1 MGYSIYN
8 FKRSKVVAYKNF
20 DYMLDIEVNKGRKFM
35 RTAIVGYGGVGRAFV
50 QLINIKKDY
59 LCKEGLQIQVNY
71 IIGRNGGVYNSE
83 GIDLQDFIKFGAK
96 QRDITE
102 YPKGVNQGI
111 SFEKMLQNR
120 DVDVVIELTPTNKET
135 GEPGMTHIKRSL
147 ENGINVVTA
156 NKGPILL
163 AYKELKNIAV
173 KNDVQLGIGCTAGG
187 ALPSINGGLMD
198 LAGAD
203 ILSIEGV
210 LNGTTNFIINEME
223 NNEITYKEALKKAQQ
238 LGIAEMNPTLD
249 VEGWDT
255 ATKLL
260 ILSNVLMNVDTLLED
275 ISVEGIT
282 KITHEEIKN
291 CLAEG
296 NKYKLV
302 GRAIKENGKIQM
314 SVKLEKLDPTHPL
327 YGVNGKNKAVR
338 YISDVLGE
346 LTIIGGAS
354 GVIPASASVLRD
366 LININRGYKFCR

>member
-1 MGYSIYN
+1 M
-8 FKRSKVVAYKNF
+8 RVA
-20 DYMLDIEVNKGRKFM
+20 I
-35 RTAIVGYGGVGRAFV
+35 IGYGGVGKALV
-50 QLINIKKDY
+50 QLINDKVDY
-59 LCKEGLQIQVNY
+59 LHKEGMQIGVNY

-83 GIDLQDFIKFGAK
+83 GIDLQDFMDFGVG
-96 QRDITE
+96 QRDITK
-102 YPKGVNQGI
+102 YPKGGSSDN
-111 SFEKMLQNR
+111 SFKKMILSG

-135 GEPGMTHIKRSL
+135 GEPGMTHIRRSL
-147 ENGINVVTA
+147 EYGINVVTA

-173 KNDVQLGIGCTAGG
+173 KNNVQLGIGCTTGG

-210 LNGTTNFIINEME
+210 LNGTTNYIMDEME
-223 NNEITYKEALKKAQQ
+223 SNNTYYSEALKKAQR
-238 LGIAEMNPTLD
+238 LGIAETNPSLD

-260 ILSNVLMNVDTLLED
+260 ILTNVLMNEEKTLQD
-275 ISVEGIT
+275 ISVHGIT
-282 KITHEEIKN
+282 KITPGEIKN

-302 GRAIKENGKIQM
+302 GKTVKENGEIQM
-314 SVKLEKLDPTHPL
+314 SVKLEKLAPTHPL

-338 YISDVLGE
+338 YVSDVLGE

-354 GVIPASASVLRD
+354 GVIPAAASVLRD
-366 LININRGYKFCR
+366 LININRGYRFCR